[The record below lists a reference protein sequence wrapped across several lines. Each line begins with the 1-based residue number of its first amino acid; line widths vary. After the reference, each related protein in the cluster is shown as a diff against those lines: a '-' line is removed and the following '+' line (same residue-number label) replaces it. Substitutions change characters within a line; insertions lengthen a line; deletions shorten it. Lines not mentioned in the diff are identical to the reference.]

1 MSETPVPAVSSIHY
15 LWTLMWSYYCLS
27 FNKVTRVPTELWDI
41 IMRIAQDPPGR
52 RPYFPL
58 LRLKNWKS
66 YSLVCRHWRYVTLPY
81 IFRRL
86 RIHSKGPTL
95 EDYPQLL
102 ADAPCEIAEVIQEV
116 VIEYPLNIDIT
127 QLDALLGCLPRIQVL
142 HLQCNI
148 QRRKRG
154 TERVYR
160 DHTLKQLRWA
170 YQPARMIG
178 LPRAWL
184 FESFLDLLALFTEID
199 ALEFASDG
207 YGEDPGQQLIDGPIP
222 EAHISPE
229 IRQVRSLSFECARFV
244 LSCLPPI
251 LSNSYDLRTL
261 KSLTVHM
268 TRPNMLLLLNKLLHL
283 IGPTLRSFEL
293 QLHAMDEL
301 TSKFSK
307 CSSWIWGRYI
317 SYGLPICFRAA
328 T

>member
-1 MSETPVPAVSSIHY
+1 
-15 LWTLMWSYYCLS
+15 
-27 FNKVTRVPTELWDI
+27 
-41 IMRIAQDPPGR
+41 MRIAQDPPGR

-86 RIHSKGPTL
+86 RIHSKCPAL
-95 EDYPQLL
+95 EHYPQLL
-102 ADAPCEIAEVIQEV
+102 ADAPCEIAEVVQEV

-127 QLDALLGCLPRIQVL
+127 QLDALFGCLPRIQVL

-160 DHTLKQLRWA
+160 SYTLKQLRWA

-207 YGEDPGQQLIDGPIP
+207 YGEAPGEQLIDGPIP
-222 EAHISPE
+222 EAPIGPDV
-229 IRQVRSLSFECARFV
+229 RQVRSLSFECARFV
-244 LSCLPPI
+244 LSCLPSI

-261 KSLTVHM
+261 QSLTVHM
-268 TRPNMLLLLNKLLHL
+268 TRPNMLLLLDKLLHL
-283 IGPTLRSFEL
+283 IGTTLRSVEL
-293 QLHAMDEL
+293 QLNAMDEFI
-301 TSKFSK
+301 SNVSK
-307 CSSWIWGRYI
+307 CSSCIRARYI
-317 SYGLPICFRAA
+317 SYDLPMCLRAA